1 MAATYALLSG
11 VKLNSVQVMLGHS
24 SITTTSIYLHDVKE
38 LRKEASEHLAEHIQD
53 LRNS

>member
-38 LRKEASEHLAEHIQD
+38 LRKEAGNLLSEQINE
-53 LRNS
+53 LRK